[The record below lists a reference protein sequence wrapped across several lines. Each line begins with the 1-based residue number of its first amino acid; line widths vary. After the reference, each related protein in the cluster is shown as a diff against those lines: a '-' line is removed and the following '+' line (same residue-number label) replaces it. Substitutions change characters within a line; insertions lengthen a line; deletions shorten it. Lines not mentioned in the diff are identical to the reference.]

1 MARKEANLEIILI
14 AQDFL
19 PEHWNWTPQE
29 KAYLG
34 DVAEMGKI
42 IKTRL
47 EADGC
52 VVIEMYAVKHDKD
65 EQKLWN
71 EQKMV
76 YEIKFTS
83 NHGHFVIKLKK
94 GTGKI
99 LSAIAALIGLEPNF
113 IEKPKRGRYAY
124 DNMLSYLIHIKYDKK
139 YQYHV
144 SDVYTIVGKPY
155 AEYYAER
162 REAWLRGRA
171 VKSIADARRLL
182 EPLKYKL
189 AKGEITIGEI
199 IQNEEYRDVYILY
212 ADALE
217 KVAERKKRVD
227 MILKDYP
234 EWEKRYG
241 K

>member
-52 VVIEMYAVKHDKD
+52 EVFEMYAVKHDKD

-71 EQKMV
+71 EQKMA
-76 YEIKFTS
+76 YEIKLTS

-124 DNMLSYLIHIKYDKK
+124 DNMLAYLIHIKYDKK
-139 YQYHV
+139 YQYPV
-144 SDVYTIVGKPY
+144 SDVYTIAGKPY

-171 VKSIADARRLL
+171 VKSIADARKLL

-189 AKGEITIGEI
+189 AKGEITLNEI
-199 IQNEEYRDVYILY
+199 IENEEYRQTYILY
-212 ADALE
+212 PDVLERVYQTKLGVDKRLEALE
-217 KVAERKKRVD
+217 RPNKNGG
-227 MILKDYP
+227 I
-234 EWEKRYG
+234 
-241 K
+241 

>member
-1 MARKEANLEIILI
+1 MARKEANLETILI

-19 PEHWNWTPQE
+19 PEHWNWTAQE

-42 IKTRL
+42 IKARL

-71 EQKMV
+71 EQKMA

-139 YQYHV
+139 YQYPV
-144 SDVYTIVGKPY
+144 GDVYTIVGKPY
-155 AEYYAER
+155 TEYYAER

-171 VKSIADARRLL
+171 VKSIADARKLL

-189 AKGEITIGEI
+189 AKGEITLNEI
-199 IQNEEYRDVYILY
+199 IENEEYRQTYILY
-212 ADALE
+212 PDVLERVYQTKLGVDKRLEALE
-217 KVAERKKRVD
+217 RHNKNGG
-227 MILKDYP
+227 I
-234 EWEKRYG
+234 
-241 K
+241 